1 MRKLKSVHVNYLNTV
16 VVVRHSNKNLRI
28 VVTDLK
34 ILKIDVSAK
43 KKATHT
49 DKYLHFNS
57 HHPLQQKRSV
67 VRTLLDRAKNI
78 PSTDKDKKSEVQHV
92 VDALKTNGYTDQFLK
107 SCRRTKP
114 PKALNQPQ
122 NNQPQSQRL
131 CYFAIFS
138 RNV

>member
-1 MRKLKSVHVNYLNTV
+1 MRKLKSVHANYLNTV

-49 DKYLHFNS
+49 DKYFHFNS
-57 HHPLQQKRSV
+57 HHPLQHKRSV

-78 PSTDKDKKSEVQHV
+78 PSTDEDKKSEVQHV

-107 SCRRTKP
+107 AAEEPNHRKH
-114 PKALNQPQ
+114 
-122 NNQPQSQRL
+122 
-131 CYFAIFS
+131 
-138 RNV
+138 